1 MIVAEMIE
9 NIGSFLGVRRSIMQ
23 TLIHDRRFETFAT
36 VLEEADLDEM
46 FIGEGSFT
54 VFAPTDIAF
63 SRVPERTLASLMK
76 DPERGP
82 MRDILLY
89 HVVSGTLPRVRSR
102 GLLRASDVAGEE
114 LRISAEIGLQVN
126 DARITLP
133 NIRCTNGM
141 IHGIDALL
149 MPP

>member
-89 HVVSGTLPRVRSR
+89 HVVSGTLPVSDL
-102 GLLRASDVAGEE
+102 GDYSALRTLQGRE

-133 NIRCTNGM
+133 DIRCTNGM